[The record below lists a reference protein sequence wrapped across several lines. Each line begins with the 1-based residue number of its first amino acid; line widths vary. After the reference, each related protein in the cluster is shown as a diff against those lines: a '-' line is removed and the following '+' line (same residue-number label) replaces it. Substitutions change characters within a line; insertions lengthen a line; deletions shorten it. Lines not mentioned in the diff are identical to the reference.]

1 MPVDTGW
8 PILQTSLS
16 AESIRLAG
24 DTGMPPS
31 LITMAVGKYWQAYLS
46 VATGWPILQTG
57 LAADLIR
64 LAGYSGKPLSL
75 ITPGQSNPAIW
86 QTKEIR
92 EKSSGGASRWRVCYQ
107 RGLPRLVSSN
117 VELFLDF
124 FFLLSSWIFCCVLSD
139 CQVLS

>member
-24 DTGMPPS
+24 DTGTPPS
-31 LITMAVGKYWQAYLS
+31 LINKAVGKYWQAHLS

-57 LAADLIR
+57 LAADLIW
-64 LAGYSGKPLSL
+64 LAGYTGKPLRL
-75 ITPGQSNPAIW
+75 ITPGQANPAIW

-92 EKSSGGASRWRVCYQ
+92 EKSSHIIEEKIPHIGDTES
-107 RGLPRLVSSN
+107 
-117 VELFLDF
+117 LDQ
-124 FFLLSSWIFCCVLSD
+124 WG
-139 CQVLS
+139 